1 MAGMPPVRHCLRA
14 GPQYNGQPPV
24 AALAA
29 PPPIRAPVP
38 DQRHDLTA
46 TLMLVAL
53 NFAWGFTWPAMR
65 IALVEIPP
73 FSMRVVS
80 LGLGVV
86 SLLAVVK
93 LQGRRFALGGV
104 RDWLHVV
111 VAGLL
116 NIVGFTMLSSF
127 ALLLAATS
135 RVAMLSYTMPIW
147 AALFAWLA
155 LGERF
160 TAARILALVLCGTGL
175 AIVIYPLA
183 QAGIPAGLLLAVAAG
198 MSWAAGTV
206 YLKWARIS
214 GDTVAVAAWQVVV
227 AFVFVVACLPLV
239 EGSLHLSHASAPAL
253 FGTIF
258 TGLIGSGLAYFL
270 WFKIIGRLPAMTAS
284 LGILSAPVIGVV
296 STAIML
302 GELPTVPDMIGFAL
316 IFAASVCVL
325 LPSRGA

>member
-1 MAGMPPVRHCLRA
+1 
-14 GPQYNGQPPV
+14 
-24 AALAA
+24 
-29 PPPIRAPVP
+29 VP
-38 DQRHDLTA
+38 DQHRDLTA
-46 TLMLVAL
+46 RLMLVAL
-53 NFAWGFTWPAMR
+53 SFAWGFTWPAMR
-65 IALVEIPP
+65 IALAEIPP
-73 FSMRVVS
+73 FSMRVLS
-80 LGLGVV
+80 IGLGMM

-93 LQGRRFALGGV
+93 LQGRSFALGG
-104 RDWLHVV
+104 RYDWLHVI
-111 VAGLL
+111 VAGIL
-116 NIVGFTMLSSF
+116 NIVGFTLLSSF
-127 ALLLAATS
+127 ALLLAGTG

-160 TAARILALVLCGTGL
+160 NAARVLALVMCGAGL

-183 QAGIPAGLLLAVAAG
+183 ESGIPAGLLLAVATG
-198 MSWAAGTV
+198 VSWAAGTV
-206 YLKWARIS
+206 YLKWARIA
-214 GDTVAVAAWQVVV
+214 GDTVAVAAWQLVV
-227 AFVFVVACLPLV
+227 AFVFVAACLPLV
-239 EGSLHLSHASAPAL
+239 EGSLHVSHASAGAL

-302 GELPTVPDMIGFAL
+302 GERPTVPDMIGFAL

-325 LPSRGA
+325 LPLPSPREAGRGW